1 MQYLTENMYT
11 KRLFKLMY
19 RFCLKKYMILFIL
32 VQDYADIKYSMST
45 LKIGN
50 LKKLDNP
57 SNPNEIS
64 STEVIWTKETG
75 WSTAETKWDA
85 QYKLQETPPDLTDHY
100 VQTFVYGIV
109 SAMTTLQYTSGTGD
123 R

>member
-1 MQYLTENMYT
+1 
-11 KRLFKLMY
+11 MY
-19 RFCLKKYMILFIL
+19 RFCLKRYMILFIL

-45 LKIGN
+45 LKIVN